1 MIMKKCFKCG
11 VVKPLS
17 EFYKHREMK
26 DGHLNKC
33 KSCAKSDSNKNFKAR
48 REYYREYDKQRQRS
62 DIKRILSHRYTSL
75 KQRSEGRASRK
86 MRVEG
91 MPLLSK
97 KDWESWA
104 NDHMEEFMYLY
115 KIWQASGYQRKYCPS
130 VDRINN
136 DKGYTKDNLQWL
148 SLVDNTMKYQHELNA
163 KRGEII
169 MRKNG
174 KEVKRFGSQGE
185 AAKEIGGEQ
194 SNISAA
200 LLGKRKTYKGY
211 TFEYA
216 TPF

>member
-1 MIMKKCFKCG
+1 
-11 VVKPLS
+11 
-17 EFYKHREMK
+17 
-26 DGHLNKC
+26 
-33 KSCAKSDSNKNFKAR
+33 
-48 REYYREYDKQRQRS
+48 
-62 DIKRILSHRYTSL
+62 
-75 KQRSEGRASRK
+75 

-91 MPLLSK
+91 MPFLSK

-194 SNISAA
+194 SNVSAV